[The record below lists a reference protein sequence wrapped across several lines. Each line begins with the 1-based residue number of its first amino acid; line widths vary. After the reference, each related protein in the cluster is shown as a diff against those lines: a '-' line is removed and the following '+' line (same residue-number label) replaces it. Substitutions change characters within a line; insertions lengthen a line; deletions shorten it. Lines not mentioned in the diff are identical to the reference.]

1 MTLMA
6 ARHTFRTIADDD
18 TPKGV
23 SIPDSWA
30 GILMWAL
37 GRHGP
42 VVLFVAATWFLYQ
55 DNKAQQAAILEVAKA
70 QISINA
76 QVVVQL
82 ADLKTSILALTD
94 EARKAHA
101 KL

>member
-30 GILMWAL
+30 GIIAWAL

-42 VVLFVAATWFLYQ
+42 VVLFVVATWFLYQ
-55 DNKAQQAAILEVAKA
+55 DNKAQQAAILDVAKA
-70 QISINA
+70 QISINS
-76 QVVVQL
+76 QVVVQMS
-82 ADLKTSILALTD
+82 DLRASITALTE
-94 EARKAHA
+94 EARKAHNHQ
-101 KL
+101 